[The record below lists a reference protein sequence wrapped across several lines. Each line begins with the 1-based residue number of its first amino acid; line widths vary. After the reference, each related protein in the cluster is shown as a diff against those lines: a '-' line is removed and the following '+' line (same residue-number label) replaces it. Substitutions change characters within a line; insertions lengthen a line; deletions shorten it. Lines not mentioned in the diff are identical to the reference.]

1 MYPVQTRT
9 TVRTSYSAVGGWSLD
24 KKIISIYMGNPDN
37 SNHAEL
43 TLRRV
48 LNLAYSVDCCH
59 VVPGITDDAA
69 LGQFYV
75 ENDFRPDLANV
86 PDSRCKYSGKA
97 WT

>member
-1 MYPVQTRT
+1 M
-9 TVRTSYSAVGGWSLD
+9 GGWSLD

-86 PDSRCKYSGKA
+86 PDSRCKHRGKA